1 MGGCVDYS
9 RKEVKIMR
17 FSTAMG
23 GGGGIGG

>member
-1 MGGCVDYS
+1 MGGCGDYS

-17 FSTAMG
+17 LATAMG